1 MFLGEKVPEC
11 LSNIIVVTRLLTGE
25 IYGWMLKTTHNL
37 KIHLPSK
44 IRRFIDT
51 HEYTSYMLQYILIY
65 DYCQI

>member
-11 LSNIIVVTRLLTGE
+11 LSNIIVVTRLLTDA

-37 KIHLPSK
+37 KIPLPSK
-44 IRRFIDT
+44 IRLFIDT
-51 HEYTSYMLQYILIY
+51 HGRTSYMLQYILIY